1 MRDPSAPLYIRDA
14 RLIDPASGRDER
26 GDCLIE
32 NGVIAALGADCALS
46 RLPPGTHLIEA
57 RGQVLCPGLVD
68 MRVFVGEPGY
78 EHRETLRSAGR
89 AAAAGGVTTI
99 VVQPDTDPIVD
110 DAAIVDFLTRRARD
124 TSPVRV
130 VPMAASTRGLAGAEL
145 AEIGLLSAAGAV
157 AFTSGRRSIT
167 NAQVM
172 RRLLTYARDFDALV
186 VTHAEDPDLVGEGAM
201 NEGELASR
209 LGLPGI
215 PKVAEVIP
223 LERDARLAALTGGR
237 LHVAQVSC
245 AESIAVVR
253 EAKARG
259 VRITC
264 GVAIAHLTL
273 NENDVGDYRTFFKL
287 APPLRAEEDRIACVE
302 GIADGTIDVIVSC
315 HDPQHVETKRYP
327 FGEAE
332 NGAIG
337 LETLLAAGLRL
348 VHAGQVPLHRLL
360 SAMTSA
366 PASLLNLPQGRL
378 DIGAPGDLILVDL
391 DEPWVYDKEA
401 ILSRSKNT
409 PFERAR
415 FTGRVSTTI
424 VAGTIVHG

>member
-1 MRDPSAPLYIRDA
+1 MRDPSVPLYIRDA
-14 RLIDPASGRDER
+14 RLIDPASGLDER

-32 NGVIAALGADCALS
+32 NGVITALGADCALS
-46 RLPPGTHLIEA
+46 RLPPGTRLIEA
-57 RGQVLCPGLVD
+57 RGQVLCPGLID

-78 EHRETLRSAGR
+78 EHRETLKSAGR

-130 VPMAASTRGLAGAEL
+130 LPMAASTRGLAGVEL

-157 AFTSGRRSIT
+157 AFTSGRRTVT

-186 VTHAEDPDLVGEGAM
+186 VAHAADPDLVGEGAM
-201 NEGELASR
+201 NEGEFASR

-237 LHVAQVSC
+237 LHVALVSC
-245 AESIAVVR
+245 AESISVVR

-259 VRITC
+259 IKITC

-302 GIADGTIDVIVSC
+302 AIADGTIDVIVSC

-327 FGEAE
+327 FAEAE

-366 PASLLNLPQGRL
+366 PASLLKLPQGRL
-378 DIGAPGDLILVDL
+378 ELGAPGDLILVDL
-391 DEPWVYDKEA
+391 DEPWVYEKEA

-415 FTGRVSTTI
+415 FTGRVTTTI
-424 VAGTIVHG
+424 VAGAIVHG